1 MEKGS
6 NATSTPGKTLIALF
20 ELDITSIFQMNEV
33 NQLQGINPNPGL
45 NQINQMGAYSRQNQF
60 PGTQAAG
67 LGDMG

>member
-1 MEKGS
+1 
-6 NATSTPGKTLIALF
+6 
-20 ELDITSIFQMNEV
+20 MNEV

-67 LGDMG
+67 LGDMGYVDFLLQ